1 MIPARTPCFAVAK
14 RGQTGDSFA
23 VMGMSVWY
31 FVRPRPDELRA
42 VSTREADRFLSDA
55 GGRIVPDTDGL
66 VRYTQVCVDF
76 ENRRAIA
83 LVRVDFLQAR
93 ANKDGSIDR
102 DHLREVMHVVP
113 VVMSGV
119 LPSDSPAGVVDAEPK
134 FAKRRLDH
142 LTRWTPTNDELA
154 ELRRLVNDK
163 AGRDIM

>member
-1 MIPARTPCFAVAK
+1 
-14 RGQTGDSFA
+14 
-23 VMGMSVWY
+23 MGMSVWY
-31 FVRPRPDELRA
+31 FVRPRHGEFRA

-55 GGRIVPDTDGL
+55 GGRIEPDADGL
-66 VRYTQVCVDF
+66 VRYAQVCVDM
-76 ENRRAIA
+76 ENRRAVA
-83 LVRVDFLQAR
+83 LVRVDFLQSR
-93 ANKDGSIDR
+93 ADEDGAIDR
-102 DHLREVMHVVP
+102 DHLREVMQVVP

-154 ELRRLVNDK
+154 DLRRLVNDK